1 MAEANF
7 DLDFDLDE
15 VAVNNSGKGR
25 IKNANLELTAEKF
38 LQERTQ
44 GNTKKNMKTAL
55 NTFYAFLQGG

>member
-25 IKNANLELTAEKF
+25 IKAAKLELTAEKF